1 MHKPIV
7 RILIAVLFSVLPSPK
22 QVIGERRAVM
32 PRGAAENR
40 VALFSMR
47 RLFRPTEQLRNMQ
60 KTKTKRSWMLPTTYN
75 EEQVRARSCIWSQTT
90 LGARG

>member
-32 PRGAAENR
+32 PRGAAEKSR
-40 VALFSMR
+40 CAF
-47 RLFRPTEQLRNMQ
+47 FHAPTISSNGTA
-60 KTKTKRSWMLPTTYN
+60 TKPAKNKDETFLD
-75 EEQVRARSCIWSQTT
+75 AADH
-90 LGARG
+90 L